1 MTYVR
6 TACCRMLQV
15 QSDVAQKFRS
25 SGNIN
30 VFGEWLD
37 LKIMEKALIE
47 RGASEELAYELVQKL
62 TLEREHIGK
71 QGDSVDTAGADSEM
85 EISRLGRVAQA
96 VIPQP
101 SSDSG
106 RYYICL
112 GSRCKTL
119 HRVGQGQCGKR
130 PGRKVSHPPRLC
142 AQL

>member
-1 MTYVR
+1 
-6 TACCRMLQV
+6 
-15 QSDVAQKFRS
+15 
-25 SGNIN
+25 
-30 VFGEWLD
+30 
-37 LKIMEKALIE
+37 MEKALIE

-85 EISRLGRVAQA
+85 EISRLGRVPQA

-130 PGRKVSHPPRLC
+130 PWQEGESSSASLRSTVMFGKKAPDPSTYDKRC
-142 AQL
+142 AKCWPAA